1 MSLELIQAELDEL
14 GRAKDGIRD
23 RMRDLV
29 AKRDALLA
37 EKSAA
42 GVLDAL
48 PPSQRDA
55 VVKLAALEAAGESLK
70 VEG

>member
-1 MSLELIQAELDEL
+1 
-14 GRAKDGIRD
+14 
-23 RMRDLV
+23 MRDLV